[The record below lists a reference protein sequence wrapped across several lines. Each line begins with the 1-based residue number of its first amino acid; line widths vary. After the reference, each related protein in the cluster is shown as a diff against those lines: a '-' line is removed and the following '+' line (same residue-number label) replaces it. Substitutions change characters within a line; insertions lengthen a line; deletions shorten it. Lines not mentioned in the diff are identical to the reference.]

1 MTIEEYSTLMG
12 YTETCDMAEYEIA
25 NAIYMAAG
33 DMDKATFCTQYKK
46 VGNSP
51 LVTILAAE
59 ANSKDKVLREKQIDE
74 IKIAHALLREADD
87 VRTSGLEESALA
99 IEKIAAKMIGRKDC
113 ITWKLNKGFKLS
125 EEDAGYINNNLK

>member
-33 DMDKATFCTQYKK
+33 EMDKATFCKEYKK
-46 VGNSP
+46 TKNSP

-59 ANSKDKVLREKQIDE
+59 ANSKDKALREKLSSE
-74 IKIAHALLREADD
+74 REIAHKLLREAED
-87 VRTSGLEESALA
+87 VRTAGLYADE
-99 IEKIAAKMIGRKDC
+99 IDNIAANMIGRKDC
-113 ITWKLNKGFKLS
+113 IAWKLEKGFTLG
-125 EEDAGYINNNLK
+125 EADIAYIKDNLK